1 MNKLPQVEEGT
12 WRLARHAHVVVYDA
26 EDGGQLLT
34 IYDCGAAQAP
44 PSAQVV
50 GHLLRTDADH
60 ERQSQPTGSIVKMRE
75 ESVLREHDG
84 GYVIESA

>member
-1 MNKLPQVEEGT
+1 MNKLPQVDEET

-34 IYDCGAAQAP
+34 IYDCGAAQKP

-50 GHLLRTDADH
+50 GHLARTDADH
-60 ERQSQPTGSIVKMRE
+60 ERQPQPTGSIVKLRE
-75 ESVLREHDG
+75 ESVLRKQGD
-84 GYVIESA
+84 GYVIESE